1 MGVSGLPF
9 LPDGKV
15 LGKVSTSERL
25 HLRLHLRS
33 KLKKKNL
40 SEFKWQNLKTEH
52 FSTVSLALSPLQL
65 LGLLYFHHFIYWRP
79 FNTSIQ
85 ITEVHITQ
93 CI

>member
-33 KLKKKNL
+33 KFKKNL

-52 FSTVSLALSPLQL
+52 FSTVKTPLSIL
-65 LGLLYFHHFIYWRP
+65 
-79 FNTSIQ
+79 
-85 ITEVHITQ
+85 
-93 CI
+93 